1 MVCAGQLLGGNM
13 QKYIQAAESFVKIM
27 EMVAVLTILT
37 YGIICFERWQRPEGI
52 KKIIESVDTNKAS
65 V

>member
-1 MVCAGQLLGGNM
+1 ME
-13 QKYIQAAESFVKIM
+13 KYVRVAEVTVKMM
-27 EMVAVLTILT
+27 EAVAVLTILI
-37 YGIICFERWQRPEGI
+37 YGIICFERWQRPEGL

>member
-1 MVCAGQLLGGNM
+1 ME
-13 QKYIQAAESFVKIM
+13 KYIQAAETFVKII

-37 YGIICFERWQRPEGI
+37 YGIICFERWQRPKAV
-52 KKIIESVDTNKAS
+52 KKIIESVDTVSTS

>member
-1 MVCAGQLLGGNM
+1 ME
-13 QKYIQAAESFVKIM
+13 KYIAAAESFVKVM

-37 YGIICFERWQRPEGI
+37 YGIICFERWQRPEGV

>member
-1 MVCAGQLLGGNM
+1 M

-27 EMVAVLTILT
+27 EAMAVLTILI
-37 YGIICFERWQRPEGI
+37 YGIICFERWQRPEGV
-52 KKIIESVDTNKAS
+52 KKIAESVDTNTTS